1 MGLLHGCYPIATF
14 PQLAAAFFALNG
26 AVTWAKQVT
35 DITASSA
42 LHRTTA
48 PPVTCT
54 FAAVAKAQPRPP
66 PCGGFQFEKHTERPV
81 AETARQTAESCGGR
95 IRRRGRATAHRRTG
109 IAGHESLADT
119 IPVGNHFQ
127 NSISG
132 FLRGDDR
139 TPIAD
144 VTITAKSGDFTGTT
158 KSGPNGSW
166 TIGVPTQGTY
176 QVELDESTLPEGIQL
191 AEGQEN
197 PRSVTFSQTSN
208 LSVIFTF
215 GEGIVV
221 QQQDFG
227 QNLLNRLV
235 AGLSFGLLLAL
246 ASVGLS
252 LIFGTTGL
260 TNFAHGEM
268 VTLGAVLVFA
278 FNAMGLPFWL
288 AIILALLGGGLFGYV
303 QDAGLWRPLR
313 RRGTGLV
320 PMMIVS
326 IGLALAVRYVIQFYF
341 GGATQQLPF
350 AQSAEIQI
358 GPVSI
363 SPNNLWSLVIS
374 AVVIAILGVILLK
387 TRLGKATRAVADNP
401 ALAAA
406 SGIDVDSVIR
416 IVWITGGMLASLGG
430 ILWAYYRPGVTFDMG
445 SQILLLIF
453 AGVTLGGLGTVWGA
467 LIGSII
473 VGIFVE
479 LTTVFGLAADLKY
492 VGALFIMI
500 VVLLFRPQGI
510 LGRRERV
517 G

>member
-1 MGLLHGCYPIATF
+1 LLKAV
-14 PQLAAAFFALNG
+14 G
-26 AVTWAKQVT
+26 AV
-35 DITASSA
+35 
-42 LHRTTA
+42 
-48 PPVTCT
+48 
-54 FAAVAKAQPRPP
+54 FAAIITILLVVAPASQ
-66 PCGGFQFEKHTERPV
+66 
-81 AETARQTAESCGGR
+81 
-95 IRRRGRATAHRRTG
+95 ATTP
-109 IAGHESLADT
+109 SPT
-119 IPVGNHFQ
+119 PSPTSTVFQ

-132 FLRGDDR
+132 FLRDDER
-139 TPIAD
+139 KPIAD
-144 VTITAKSGDFTGTT
+144 VTITAKSGDFTGTG
-158 KSGPNGSW
+158 KSAANGAW

-176 QVELDESTLPEGIQL
+176 EVELDESTLPEGIKL

-197 PRSVTFSQTSN
+197 PRSVTFKQTSN
-208 LSVIFTF
+208 LSVIFAF
-215 GEGIVV
+215 GKGIVV
-221 QQQDFG
+221 QEQNFA

-268 VTLGAVLVFA
+268 VTLGAVVMFGLS
-278 FNAMGLPFWL
+278 AMNLPFWL
-288 AIILALLGGGLFGYV
+288 AGLLSLLFGGLAGYV
-303 QDAGLWRPLR
+303 QDAGLWKPLR
-313 RRGTGLV
+313 SRGTGLV

-326 IGLALAVRYVIQFYF
+326 IGLALAVRYVIQFNF

-350 AQSAEIQI
+350 AQSPEIQL

-374 AVVIAILGVILLK
+374 AVVIAVIGIVLLK

-406 SGIDVDSVIR
+406 SGIDVDGVIR
-416 IVWITGGMLASLGG
+416 IVWVAGGMLAALGG

-453 AGVTLGGLGTVWGA
+453 AGVTLGGLGTVFGA
-467 LIGSII
+467 LVGSII

-500 VVLLFRPQGI
+500 IVLLFRPQGI

>member
-1 MGLLHGCYPIATF
+1 MRSTPKGSPHRRPGGLLK
-14 PQLAAAFFALNG
+14 ALG
-26 AVTWAKQVT
+26 AVFVSVLAILLVV
-35 DITASSA
+35 
-42 LHRTTA
+42 A
-48 PPVTCT
+48 P
-54 FAAVAKAQPRPP
+54 A
-66 PCGGFQFEKHTERPV
+66 
-81 AETARQTAESCGGR
+81 
-95 IRRRGRATAHRRTG
+95 
-109 IAGHESLADT
+109 SLAT
-119 IPVGNHFQ
+119 SPSPTPSPSNQTFQ
-127 NSISG
+127 NNISG
-132 FLRGDDR
+132 FLRDDTR
-139 TPIAD
+139 APIPD
-144 VTITAKSGDFTGTT
+144 VKITAKSGDFEGTAT
-158 KSGPNGSW
+158 SGANGAW
-166 TIGVPTQGTY
+166 NIGVPVQGTY
-176 QVELDESTLPEGIQL
+176 EIELDESTLPEGIKL
-191 AEGQEN
+191 ADGQEN

-208 LSVIFTF
+208 LSVIFAF
-215 GEGIVV
+215 GKGIVV

-268 VTLGAVLVFA
+268 VTLGAVLVFM
-278 FNAMGLPFWL
+278 FNAVGMPFWL
-288 AIILALLGGGLFGYV
+288 ALILALLGGGLFGYV
-303 QDAGLWRPLR
+303 QDAGLWKPLR
-313 RRGTGLV
+313 RKGTGLV

-326 IGLALAVRYVIQFYF
+326 IGLALAVRYIIQFFF

-350 AQSAEIQI
+350 AQSPEIQL

-374 AVVIAILGVILLK
+374 AVVIAILGVVLLK

-406 SGIDVDSVIR
+406 SGIDVDNVIR
-416 IVWITGGMLASLGG
+416 IVWVAGGMLASLGG

>member
-1 MGLLHGCYPIATF
+1 LRSTPRGPSQRRHGRLLKAVGAIF
-14 PQLAAAFFALNG
+14 AAAAALLLIV
-26 AVTWAKQVT
+26 AP
-35 DITASSA
+35 ASQA
-42 LHRTTA
+42 TA
-48 PPVTCT
+48 PSPTPSPN
-54 FAAVAKAQPRPP
+54 Q
-66 PCGGFQFEKHTERPV
+66 Q
-81 AETARQTAESCGGR
+81 
-95 IRRRGRATAHRRTG
+95 
-109 IAGHESLADT
+109 
-119 IPVGNHFQ
+119 FQ
-127 NSISG
+127 NTISG

-139 TPIAD
+139 APIPG
-144 VTITAKSGDFTGTT
+144 VTITARNGDFVGTT
-158 KSGPNGSW
+158 RSAANGSW
-166 TIGVPTQGTY
+166 SIGVPTQGTY
-176 QVELDESTLPEGIQL
+176 EVELDESTLPEGIKL
-191 AEGQEN
+191 ADGQEN
-197 PRSVTFSQTSN
+197 PRQVTFSQTSN

-215 GEGIVV
+215 GQGIVV

-278 FNAMGLPFWL
+278 FNAMNLPFWL
-288 AIILALLGGGLFGYV
+288 AILLAVLGGGLFGYV
-303 QDAGLWRPLR
+303 QDAGLWKPLR

-326 IGLALAVRYVIQFYF
+326 IGLALAVRYVIQFFF

-350 AQSAEIQI
+350 AQSSEIQI

-363 SPNNLWSLVIS
+363 SPNNLWSLIIS
-374 AVVIAILGVILLK
+374 AVVIALLGIVLLK

-406 SGIDVDSVIR
+406 SGIDVDAVIR
-416 IVWITGGMLASLGG
+416 IVWVVGGMLAALGG

-453 AGVTLGGLGTVWGA
+453 AGVTLGGLGTVFGA
-467 LIGSII
+467 LIGSVI

>member
-1 MGLLHGCYPIATF
+1 M
-14 PQLAAAFFALNG
+14 G
-26 AVTWAKQVT
+26 AVFGAI
-35 DITASSA
+35 ITILLVVAPASQA
-42 LHRTTA
+42 TT
-48 PPVTCT
+48 PSPTPSPTTTV
-54 FAAVAKAQPRPP
+54 
-66 PCGGFQFEKHTERPV
+66 
-81 AETARQTAESCGGR
+81 
-95 IRRRGRATAHRRTG
+95 
-109 IAGHESLADT
+109 
-119 IPVGNHFQ
+119 FQ

-132 FLRGDDR
+132 FLRDDER
-139 TPIAD
+139 KPIAD
-144 VTITAKSGDFTGTT
+144 VTITATSGDFTGTAT
-158 KSGPNGSW
+158 SAANGAW

-176 QVELDESTLPEGIQL
+176 EVELDESTLPEGIKL

-208 LSVIFTF
+208 LSVIFAF
-215 GEGIVV
+215 GKGIVI
-221 QQQDFG
+221 QEQNFA

-268 VTLGAVLVFA
+268 VTLGAV
-278 FNAMGLPFWL
+278 AMFGLSALNLPFWL
-288 AIILALLGGGLFGYV
+288 AGLLALLIGGLSGYI
-303 QDAGLWRPLR
+303 QDAGLWKPLR
-313 RRGTGLV
+313 GRGTGLV

-326 IGLALAVRYVIQFYF
+326 IGLALAVRYVIQFNF

-350 AQSAEIQI
+350 AQSPEIQL

-363 SPNNLWSLVIS
+363 SPNNLWSLIIS
-374 AVVIAILGVILLK
+374 AVVIAVIGIVLLK

-406 SGIDVDSVIR
+406 SGIDVDGVIR
-416 IVWITGGMLASLGG
+416 IVWVAGGMLAALGG

-453 AGVTLGGLGTVWGA
+453 AGVTLGGLGTVFGA
-467 LIGSII
+467 LVGSII

-500 VVLLFRPQGI
+500 IVLLFRPQGI

>member
-1 MGLLHGCYPIATF
+1 MGAIASLVLALL
-14 PQLAAAFFALNG
+14 LAAAP
-26 AVTWAKQVT
+26 
-35 DITASSA
+35 ASQ
-42 LHRTTA
+42 
-48 PPVTCT
+48 
-54 FAAVAKAQPRPP
+54 AATPSPTPP
-66 PCGGFQFEKHTERPV
+66 PSDQQFR
-81 AETARQTAESCGGR
+81 
-95 IRRRGRATAHRRTG
+95 
-109 IAGHESLADT
+109 
-119 IPVGNHFQ
+119 

-132 FLRGDDR
+132 FLRDDAR
-139 TPIAD
+139 NPLEG
-144 VTITAKSGDFTGTT
+144 VTITAKNAEFTGTAT
-158 KSGPNGSW
+158 SGANGSW
-166 TIGVPTQGTY
+166 RIAVPTQGSY
-176 QVELDESTLPEGIQL
+176 EVELDESTLPEGIKL
-191 AEGQEN
+191 AEGQSN
-197 PRSVTFSQTSN
+197 PRTVTFSQTSN
-208 LSVIFTF
+208 LSVIFAF

-278 FNAMGLPFWL
+278 FSAMNLPFWL
-288 AIILALLGGGLFGYV
+288 AIILALLGGGLFGYA

-313 RRGTGLV
+313 RRGSGLV

-326 IGLALAVRYVIQFYF
+326 IGLALAVRYIIQFNF

-374 AVVIAILGVILLK
+374 AVVIALIGIVLLK

-406 SGIDVDSVIR
+406 SGIDVDGVIR
-416 IVWITGGMLASLGG
+416 LVWIVGGVLASLGG

-453 AGVTLGGLGTVWGA
+453 AGVTLGGLGTVFGA
-467 LIGSII
+467 LIGSVI

>member
-1 MGLLHGCYPIATF
+1 MGTVF
-14 PQLAAAFFALNG
+14 AAAAALLLIV
-26 AVTWAKQVT
+26 AP
-35 DITASSA
+35 ASQA
-42 LHRTTA
+42 TTPSPTPS
-48 PPVTCT
+48 PPSN
-54 FAAVAKAQPRPP
+54 Q
-66 PCGGFQFEKHTERPV
+66 Q
-81 AETARQTAESCGGR
+81 
-95 IRRRGRATAHRRTG
+95 
-109 IAGHESLADT
+109 
-119 IPVGNHFQ
+119 FQ
-127 NSISG
+127 NTISG

-139 TPIAD
+139 APIPG
-144 VTITAKSGDFTGTT
+144 VTITVRNGGFEAST
-158 KSGPNGSW
+158 KSAANGSW
-166 TIGVPTQGTY
+166 SVGVPTQGTY
-176 QVELDESTLPEGIQL
+176 EVELDESTLPEGIRL

-197 PRSVTFSQTSN
+197 PRQVTFSQTSN

-215 GEGIVV
+215 GQGIVI

-278 FNAMGLPFWL
+278 FNAMNLPFWL
-288 AIILALLGGGLFGYV
+288 AILLAVLGGGLFGYV
-303 QDAGLWRPLR
+303 QDAGLWKPLR

-326 IGLALAVRYVIQFYF
+326 IGLALAVRYVIQFFF

-350 AQSAEIQI
+350 AQSSEIQI

-374 AVVIAILGVILLK
+374 VVVIALLGIVLLK

-416 IVWITGGMLASLGG
+416 IVWVVGGMLAALGG

-467 LIGSII
+467 LVGSVI

>member
-1 MGLLHGCYPIATF
+1 MVAILLV
-14 PQLAAAFFALNG
+14 AAPASQ
-26 AVTWAKQVT
+26 AV
-35 DITASSA
+35 
-42 LHRTTA
+42 L
-48 PPVTCT
+48 
-54 FAAVAKAQPRPP
+54 PP
-66 PCGGFQFEKHTERPV
+66 PTPSPTNQV
-81 AETARQTAESCGGR
+81 Y
-95 IRRRGRATAHRRTG
+95 
-109 IAGHESLADT
+109 
-119 IPVGNHFQ
+119 Q
-127 NSISG
+127 NNISG
-132 FLRGDDR
+132 FLRDDTR
-139 TPIAD
+139 APLAD

-158 KSGPNGSW
+158 KSSESGSW
-166 TIGVPTQGTY
+166 NIGVPEQGTY
-176 QVELDESTLPEGIQL
+176 TVELDESTLPEGITL

-197 PRSVTFSQTSN
+197 PREVTFSQTSN
-208 LSVIFTF
+208 LSVIFAF
-215 GEGIVV
+215 GKGIVV
-221 QQQDFG
+221 QEQDFAK
-227 QNLLNRLV
+227 NLLNRLV

-246 ASVGLS
+246 AAVGLS

-278 FNAMGLPFWL
+278 LNALGLPFWL
-288 AIILALLGGGLFGYV
+288 TLILSVLGGGLVGYA
-303 QDAGLWRPLR
+303 QDRGLWRPLR

-326 IGLALAVRYVIQFYF
+326 IGLALAARYVIQFYF

-350 AQSAEIQI
+350 AQSPEIQL

-363 SPNNLWSLVIS
+363 SPNNLWSLSIS
-374 AVVIAILGVILLK
+374 AVVIGVIGIVLLK

-406 SGIDVDSVIR
+406 SGIDVDAVIR
-416 IVWITGGMLASLGG
+416 LVWVAGGMLAALGG

-453 AGVTLGGLGTVWGA
+453 AGVTLGGLGTVFGA
-467 LIGSII
+467 LIGSVI

>member
-1 MGLLHGCYPIATF
+1 MPHHPPVEVFNLRRTPKGLPRKRPAGLLKAMGAIASLVLALL
-14 PQLAAAFFALNG
+14 LAAAP
-26 AVTWAKQVT
+26 
-35 DITASSA
+35 ASQ
-42 LHRTTA
+42 
-48 PPVTCT
+48 
-54 FAAVAKAQPRPP
+54 AATPSPTPP
-66 PCGGFQFEKHTERPV
+66 PSDQQFR
-81 AETARQTAESCGGR
+81 
-95 IRRRGRATAHRRTG
+95 
-109 IAGHESLADT
+109 
-119 IPVGNHFQ
+119 

-132 FLRGDDR
+132 FLRDDAR
-139 TPIAD
+139 NPLEG
-144 VTITAKSGDFTGTT
+144 VKITARNADFTGTAT
-158 KSGPNGSW
+158 SGANGSW
-166 TIGVPTQGTY
+166 RIAVPTQGSY
-176 QVELDESTLPEGIQL
+176 EVELDESTLPEGIKL
-191 AEGQEN
+191 AEGQAN
-197 PRSVTFSQTSN
+197 PRTVTFSQTSN
-208 LSVIFTF
+208 LSVIFAF

-278 FNAMGLPFWL
+278 FSAMNLPFWL
-288 AIILALLGGGLFGYV
+288 AILLALLGGGLFGYA

-326 IGLALAVRYVIQFYF
+326 IGLALAVRYIIQFNF

-350 AQSAEIQI
+350 AQSAEVQI

-374 AVVIAILGVILLK
+374 AIVIALIGIVLLK

-406 SGIDVDSVIR
+406 SGIDVDGVIR
-416 IVWITGGMLASLGG
+416 LVWIVGGVLASLGG

-453 AGVTLGGLGTVWGA
+453 AGVTLGGLGTVFGA
-467 LIGSII
+467 LVGSVI

>member
-1 MGLLHGCYPIATF
+1 M
-14 PQLAAAFFALNG
+14 
-26 AVTWAKQVT
+26 
-35 DITASSA
+35 
-42 LHRTTA
+42 
-48 PPVTCT
+48 
-54 FAAVAKAQPRPP
+54 AAVPAFVIAILLVLAP
-66 PCGGFQFEKHTERPV
+66 
-81 AETARQTAESCGGR
+81 
-95 IRRRGRATAHRRTG
+95 ATQATSPAPSPSPTG
-109 IAGHESLADT
+109 QS
-119 IPVGNHFQ
+119 FQ
-127 NSISG
+127 NAISG
-132 FLRGDDR
+132 FLRDDTR
-139 TPIAD
+139 APLAG

-158 KSGPNGSW
+158 ESAENGSW
-166 TIGVPTQGTY
+166 SIGVPAQGTY
-176 QVELDESTLPEGIQL
+176 EVELDESTLPDGIKL

-197 PRSVTFSQTSN
+197 PRTVSFSQTSN
-208 LSVIFTF
+208 LSVIFAF
-215 GEGIVV
+215 GKGIVV

-246 ASVGLS
+246 AAVGLS

-278 FNAMGLPFWL
+278 LNAMNVPFWL
-288 AIILALLGGGLFGYV
+288 AIILAMVGGGLFGYA

-313 RRGTGLV
+313 RRGMSLV

-326 IGLALAVRYVIQFYF
+326 IGLALAVRYIIQFYF

-350 AQSAEIQI
+350 AQSAEIQV
-358 GPVSI
+358 GPISI
-363 SPNNLWSLVIS
+363 SPNNLWSLLIS
-374 AVVIAILGVILLK
+374 AVVISILGIVLLK

-406 SGIDVDSVIR
+406 SGIDVDGVIR
-416 IVWITGGMLASLGG
+416 LVWIVGGVLASLGG

-453 AGVTLGGLGTVWGA
+453 AGVTLGGLGTVFGA
-467 LIGSII
+467 LIGSVV

-492 VGALFIMI
+492 VGALVIMI

>member
-1 MGLLHGCYPIATF
+1 MRSTSKGRPPKRRGGMLKML
-14 PQLAAAFFALNG
+14 G
-26 AVTWAKQVT
+26 AVS
-35 DITASSA
+35 ASVLA
-42 LHRTTA
+42 ILLVVA
-48 PPVTCT
+48 P
-54 FAAVAKAQPRPP
+54 A
-66 PCGGFQFEKHTERPV
+66 
-81 AETARQTAESCGGR
+81 
-95 IRRRGRATAHRRTG
+95 
-109 IAGHESLADT
+109 SLAT
-119 IPVGNHFQ
+119 SPSPTPSPSPTAFQ

-132 FLRGDDR
+132 FLRDDER
-139 TPIAD
+139 KPIAD
-144 VTITAKSGDFTGTT
+144 VTITAKSGDFTGTA
-158 KSGPNGSW
+158 KSAANGAW

-176 QVELDESTLPEGIQL
+176 EVELDESTLPEGIKL

-197 PRSVTFSQTSN
+197 PRNVTFSQTSN
-208 LSVIFTF
+208 LSVIFAF

-221 QQQDFG
+221 QEQNFA

-268 VTLGAVLVFA
+268 VTLGAVVMFGLS
-278 FNAMGLPFWL
+278 AMNLPFWL
-288 AIILALLGGGLFGYV
+288 AGILALLLGGLFGYI

-313 RRGTGLV
+313 SRGTGLV

-326 IGLALAVRYVIQFYF
+326 IGLALAVRYVIQFNF

-350 AQSAEIQI
+350 AQSPEIQL
-358 GPVSI
+358 GAVSI
-363 SPNNLWSLVIS
+363 SPNNLWSLIIS
-374 AVVIAILGVILLK
+374 AVVILLIGIVLLK

-416 IVWITGGMLASLGG
+416 IVWVAGGMLAALGG

-453 AGVTLGGLGTVWGA
+453 AGVTLGGLGTVFGA
-467 LIGSII
+467 LVGSII

-500 VVLLFRPQGI
+500 IVLLFRPQGI

>member
-1 MGLLHGCYPIATF
+1 VGTVF
-14 PQLAAAFFALNG
+14 AAAAALLLIV
-26 AVTWAKQVT
+26 AP
-35 DITASSA
+35 ASQA
-42 LHRTTA
+42 TTPSPTPS
-48 PPVTCT
+48 PPSN
-54 FAAVAKAQPRPP
+54 Q
-66 PCGGFQFEKHTERPV
+66 Q
-81 AETARQTAESCGGR
+81 
-95 IRRRGRATAHRRTG
+95 
-109 IAGHESLADT
+109 
-119 IPVGNHFQ
+119 FQ
-127 NSISG
+127 NTISG

-139 TPIAD
+139 APIPG
-144 VTITAKSGDFTGTT
+144 VTITVRNGGFEAST
-158 KSGPNGSW
+158 KSAANGSW
-166 TIGVPTQGTY
+166 SIGVPTQGTY
-176 QVELDESTLPEGIQL
+176 EVELDESTLPEGIRL

-197 PRSVTFSQTSN
+197 PRQVTFSQTSN

-215 GEGIVV
+215 GQGIVI

-278 FNAMGLPFWL
+278 FNAMNLPFWL
-288 AIILALLGGGLFGYV
+288 AILLAVLGGGLFGYV
-303 QDAGLWRPLR
+303 QDAGLWKPLR

-326 IGLALAVRYVIQFYF
+326 IGLALAVRYVIQFFF

-350 AQSAEIQI
+350 AQSSEIQI

-374 AVVIAILGVILLK
+374 VVVIALLGIVLLK

-416 IVWITGGMLASLGG
+416 IVWVVGGMLAALGG

-467 LIGSII
+467 LVGSVI

>member
-1 MGLLHGCYPIATF
+1 MRSTPRGTLH
-14 PQLAAAFFALNG
+14 
-26 AVTWAKQVT
+26 
-35 DITASSA
+35 
-42 LHRTTA
+42 
-48 PPVTCT
+48 
-54 FAAVAKAQPRPP
+54 
-66 PCGGFQFEKHTERPV
+66 
-81 AETARQTAESCGGR
+81 
-95 IRRRGRATAHRRTG
+95 RRRGRLLKAVGAVFAAIITILLVVAPASQATTP
-109 IAGHESLADT
+109 SPT
-119 IPVGNHFQ
+119 PSPTTTVFQ

-132 FLRGDDR
+132 FLRDDER
-139 TPIAD
+139 KPIAD
-144 VTITAKSGDFTGTT
+144 VTITATSGDFTGTA
-158 KSGPNGSW
+158 KSAANGAW

-176 QVELDESTLPEGIQL
+176 EVELDESTLPEGIKL

-208 LSVIFTF
+208 LSVIFAF
-215 GEGIVV
+215 GKGIVIEE
-221 QQQDFG
+221 QNFA

-268 VTLGAVLVFA
+268 VTLGAVVMFGLS
-278 FNAMGLPFWL
+278 AMNLPFWL
-288 AIILALLGGGLFGYV
+288 AGLLALIFGGLAGYV
-303 QDAGLWRPLR
+303 QDAGLWKPLR
-313 RRGTGLV
+313 GRGTGLV

-326 IGLALAVRYVIQFYF
+326 IGLALAVRYVIQFNF

-350 AQSAEIQI
+350 AQSPEIQL

-363 SPNNLWSLVIS
+363 SPNNLWSLIIS
-374 AVVIAILGVILLK
+374 AVVIAVIGIVLLK

-406 SGIDVDSVIR
+406 SGIDVDGVIR
-416 IVWITGGMLASLGG
+416 IVWVAGGMLAALGG

-453 AGVTLGGLGTVWGA
+453 AGVTLGGLGTVFGA
-467 LIGSII
+467 LVGSII

-500 VVLLFRPQGI
+500 IVLLFRPQGI

>member
-1 MGLLHGCYPIATF
+1 V
-14 PQLAAAFFALNG
+14 G
-26 AVTWAKQVT
+26 AV
-35 DITASSA
+35 
-42 LHRTTA
+42 
-48 PPVTCT
+48 
-54 FAAVAKAQPRPP
+54 FAAVAALLLI
-66 PCGGFQFEKHTERPV
+66 V
-81 AETARQTAESCGGR
+81 APASQ
-95 IRRRGRATAHRRTG
+95 ATTP
-109 IAGHESLADT
+109 SPT
-119 IPVGNHFQ
+119 PSPSSNQQFQ
-127 NSISG
+127 NTISG

-139 TPIAD
+139 APIPG
-144 VTITAKSGDFTGTT
+144 VTITARSGNFVGTT
-158 KSGPNGSW
+158 KSAANGSW
-166 TIGVPTQGTY
+166 SIGVPTQGTY
-176 QVELDESTLPEGIQL
+176 EIELDESTLPEGIKL
-191 AEGQEN
+191 ADGQEN
-197 PRSVTFSQTSN
+197 PRQVTFSQTSN

-215 GEGIVV
+215 GQGIVV

-278 FNAMGLPFWL
+278 FNAMNLPFWL
-288 AIILALLGGGLFGYV
+288 AILLAVLGGGLFGYV
-303 QDAGLWRPLR
+303 QDAGLWKPLR

-350 AQSAEIQI
+350 AQSSEIQI

-374 AVVIAILGVILLK
+374 VVVIALLGIVLLK

-416 IVWITGGMLASLGG
+416 IVWVVGGMLAALGG

-453 AGVTLGGLGTVWGA
+453 AGVTLGGLGTVFGA

-473 VGIFVE
+473 VGLFVE